1 MNRRSLPA
9 RFYSLDVLRG
19 IAALCVVVFHWRHF
33 FYDGTAPG
41 TDAPPEQP
49 LLAVFFVPYRVGWLA
64 VDLFFALSGF
74 IFFWLYAR
82 PIAERTVSARDF
94 LVLRLSRLYPLN
106 LVTLIVVLIGQA
118 LHRQFAGGYFVYDSN
133 DLYHLVLNLLFLS
146 SWGFECGYSYNAPV
160 WSVSVEMFLYA
171 LFFIQCRAMK
181 PRVLVLI
188 GIAVAGYAVF
198 RLTQS
203 QIGRGVAS
211 FHMGGI
217 AYLAYLWIVR
227 SGALDKLRKACAGAA
242 AGLWLFTVLNIAE
255 PADSMG
261 WSWWPDLSGWT
272 MAFPVFVLFPLTI
285 LTLAIVE
292 TRRGSLGRRVAWI
305 GDLSY
310 SSYLIHFPVQVMFA
324 LAIALIGLDHS
335 IYASPWLLGT
345 FVTLVVALSFA
356 SHRFL
361 EVPAQRYLR
370 NRLLRRSGD

>member
-1 MNRRSLPA
+1 
-9 RFYSLDVLRG
+9 
-19 IAALCVVVFHWRHF
+19 
-33 FYDGTAPG
+33 
-41 TDAPPEQP
+41 
-49 LLAVFFVPYRVGWLA
+49 
-64 VDLFFALSGF
+64 
-74 IFFWLYAR
+74 
-82 PIAERTVSARDF
+82 
-94 LVLRLSRLYPLN
+94 
-106 LVTLIVVLIGQA
+106 
-118 LHRQFAGGYFVYDSN
+118 
-133 DLYHLVLNLLFLS
+133 
-146 SWGFECGYSYNAPV
+146 
-160 WSVSVEMFLYA
+160 
-171 LFFIQCRAMK
+171 MK